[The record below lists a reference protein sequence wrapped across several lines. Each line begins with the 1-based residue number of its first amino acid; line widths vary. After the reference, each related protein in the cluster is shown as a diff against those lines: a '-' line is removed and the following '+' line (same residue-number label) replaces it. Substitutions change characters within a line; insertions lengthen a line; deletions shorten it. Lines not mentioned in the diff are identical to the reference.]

1 MQASV
6 SECNKCE
13 GTGYLSWKQP
23 DNYPIGEVE
32 FCTCQLGRRNR
43 QYWDDSSKAKQAK
56 RLSAMFESAGIPPR
70 FRDLTIESLAAIK
83 DPGKQSAIAAARTLV
98 DMGYIESPKGPKF
111 GLVLSGSFG
120 MGKTGLLT
128 PVLRHWLDRG
138 RSALWCEVY
147 DFIDA
152 IQGGY
157 STGNSDAKL
166 EAAQSADIILLDDL
180 GDASRGGMETDDRR
194 RIIYQLI
201 NYRHNHDLPML
212 ITTNL
217 NGQQLADQFGGR
229 TVERVIE
236 SCAWVKMEGQNL
248 RMKV

>member
-32 FCTCQLGRRNR
+32 FCTCQLGQRNR

-56 RLSAMFESAGIPPR
+56 HLSAMFESAGIPPR

-166 EAAQSADIILLDDL
+166 EAAQAADIILLDAL
-180 GDASRGGMETDDRR
+180 GVSVSINVLLYADNLASSLGEVRSLRCPCSR
-194 RIIYQLI
+194 SKSFSNSPALRSARNLI
-201 NYRHNHDLPML
+201 SVAWFCASSPS
-212 ITTNL
+212 
-217 NGQQLADQFGGR
+217 LAAR
-229 TVERVIE
+229 
-236 SCAWVKMEGQNL
+236 A
-248 RMKV
+248 